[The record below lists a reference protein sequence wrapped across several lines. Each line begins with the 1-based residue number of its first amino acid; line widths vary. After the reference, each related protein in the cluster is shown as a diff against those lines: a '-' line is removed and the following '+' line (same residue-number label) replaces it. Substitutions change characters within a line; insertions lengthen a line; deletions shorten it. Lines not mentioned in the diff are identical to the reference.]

1 MQRIHF
7 CWFRWPSVETTLSR
21 ELFVSRSSQDEF
33 HHIKVDSYSKFC
45 CSEWW
50 LSAVSKDCF
59 HHNWLRQRIL
69 LIREFWLLLT
79 QSESFFLT
87 QSESFVIVDPIREFL
102 LLSIQSESG
111 DGEGRREKG
120 DDWWRGFRT
129 RLSGWSFPIIFCN
142 AKFFPTLWIIATAN
156 LTRPNDILN
165 MMAITGLMM
174 KTNVGFQK

>member
-7 CWFRWPSVETTLSR
+7 CWCSWPSAETILSR
-21 ELFVSRSSQDEF
+21 KVCVSRSSQDEF

-50 LSAVSKDCF
+50 LSAVSKDCC

-69 LIREFWLLLT
+69 LIREF
-79 QSESFFLT
+79 
-87 QSESFVIVDPIREFL
+87 
-102 LLSIQSESG
+102 LLSLTQSESG

-142 AKFFPTLWIIATAN
+142 AKFFPTLWIVAMAN
-156 LTRPNDILN
+156 LTRPNDNIII
-165 MMAITGLMM
+165 MAITDLLM
-174 KTNVGFQK
+174 KTNVRFQK